1 MDNILTLLNF
11 DYTEKNISGLNN
23 ELKSLF
29 LLGLLKN
36 TNKSILIVTNTLY
49 EANTLYKNISKDYTD
64 TYLFPM
70 DDFLTSVAI
79 AVSPELKVNRLE
91 TLNKLLENKKSIIIT
106 NLMGYLRFL
115 PTKEIF
121 DKNIIKINRDR
132 KSVV

>member
-1 MDNILTLLNF
+1 MDNILDLLKF
-11 DYTEKNISGLNN
+11 DYSEKNISGLNN

-29 LLGLLKN
+29 LLGLLKE

-49 EANTLYKNISKDYTD
+49 EANTLYKSISKDYQN

-91 TLNKLLENKKSIIIT
+91 TLNSLLENKKSIVIT
-106 NLMGYLRFL
+106 N
-115 PTKEIF
+115 
-121 DKNIIKINRDR
+121 
-132 KSVV
+132 